1 MSSSAKRAV
10 WSVVQIIAGVALMMQ
25 SYLVTED
32 DNKRLNSDQKV
43 FKWLVAVLACAIKGK
58 RWRGYGFA
66 VIEVIEV
73 SDVLTF
79 LLIIIISIPLPSH
92 SVIPGLKP
100 SFSAN
105 TSHPSPFLFFFRTDS
120 ERIRFF
126 NF

>member
-1 MSSSAKRAV
+1 V

-73 SDVLTF
+73 ADVLTF
-79 LLIIIISIPLPSH
+79 ILIIIIRGKSGPPALGGTEYRLMPSACRLI
-92 SVIPGLKP
+92 VRAKL
-100 SFSAN
+100 
-105 TSHPSPFLFFFRTDS
+105 
-120 ERIRFF
+120 
-126 NF
+126 

>member
-1 MSSSAKRAV
+1 MSSSAKREV
-10 WSVVQIIAGVALMMQ
+10 WSVVQIIAGVALMVQ

-73 SDVLTF
+73 ADVLTF
-79 LLIIIISIPLPSH
+79 ILIIISIVFH
-92 SVIPGLKP
+92 
-100 SFSAN
+100 
-105 TSHPSPFLFFFRTDS
+105 HPSLCHSRLKTFLFCKSFPL
-120 ERIRFF
+120 
-126 NF
+126 

>member
-79 LLIIIISIPLPSH
+79 ILIIIIRGKSGPISDCTKSILA
-92 SVIPGLKP
+92 L
-100 SFSAN
+100 
-105 TSHPSPFLFFFRTDS
+105 DS
-120 ERIRFF
+120 GTFCDARRHDLRHF
-126 NF
+126 

>member
-1 MSSSAKRAV
+1 V

-73 SDVLTF
+73 SDVLTV
-79 LLIIIISIPLPSH
+79 LLIISSIPLPPH

-105 TSHPSPFLFFFRTDS
+105 PSHCSLSFS
-120 ERIRFF
+120 SS
-126 NF
+126 